1 MAGVAVRI
9 EAGAEGALVR
19 LPRPKIGELAHQAQG
34 VRIFAEGE
42 IPGAR
47 EEQAP
52 PLPLTLRRFLCYNE
66 TNNTK
71 GREEMKNWFEAYQN
85 LDLLN
90 GKIRFIL
97 EDDEDMIE
105 ILYKDGLLID
115 VGYIAKLSSYFITV
129 VLNDDW
135 TKPIEEIGVKNK
147 AILFDEIQKT
157 IYKYRSK

>member
-1 MAGVAVRI
+1 
-9 EAGAEGALVR
+9 
-19 LPRPKIGELAHQAQG
+19 
-34 VRIFAEGE
+34 
-42 IPGAR
+42 
-47 EEQAP
+47 
-52 PLPLTLRRFLCYNE
+52 
-66 TNNTK
+66 
-71 GREEMKNWFEAYQN
+71 MKNWFEAYQN

-115 VGYIAKLSSYFITV
+115 VGYIAKLRSYFITV

-135 TKPIEEIGVKNK
+135 TKPIEKIGVKNK

>member
-1 MAGVAVRI
+1 
-9 EAGAEGALVR
+9 
-19 LPRPKIGELAHQAQG
+19 
-34 VRIFAEGE
+34 
-42 IPGAR
+42 
-47 EEQAP
+47 
-52 PLPLTLRRFLCYNE
+52 
-66 TNNTK
+66 
-71 GREEMKNWFEAYQN
+71 MKNWFEAYQN

-90 GKIRFIL
+90 GQIRFIL

-115 VGYIAKLSSYFITV
+115 VGYIAELSSYFITV

-135 TKPIEEIGVKNK
+135 TKPIEEIDVKNK

>member
-1 MAGVAVRI
+1 M
-9 EAGAEGALVR
+9 E
-19 LPRPKIGELAHQAQG
+19 
-34 VRIFAEGE
+34 
-42 IPGAR
+42 
-47 EEQAP
+47 
-52 PLPLTLRRFLCYNE
+52 
-66 TNNTK
+66 
-71 GREEMKNWFEAYQN
+71 NWFEAYQN

-135 TKPIEEIGVKNK
+135 TKPIEEISVKNK

>member
-1 MAGVAVRI
+1 
-9 EAGAEGALVR
+9 
-19 LPRPKIGELAHQAQG
+19 
-34 VRIFAEGE
+34 
-42 IPGAR
+42 
-47 EEQAP
+47 
-52 PLPLTLRRFLCYNE
+52 
-66 TNNTK
+66 
-71 GREEMKNWFEAYQN
+71 MKNWFEAYQN

-135 TKPIEEIGVKNK
+135 TKPIEEIGAKNK

>member
-1 MAGVAVRI
+1 
-9 EAGAEGALVR
+9 
-19 LPRPKIGELAHQAQG
+19 
-34 VRIFAEGE
+34 
-42 IPGAR
+42 
-47 EEQAP
+47 
-52 PLPLTLRRFLCYNE
+52 
-66 TNNTK
+66 
-71 GREEMKNWFEAYQN
+71 MKNWFEAYQN

-135 TKPIEEIGVKNK
+135 TKPIEEIGVKSK

>member
-1 MAGVAVRI
+1 
-9 EAGAEGALVR
+9 
-19 LPRPKIGELAHQAQG
+19 
-34 VRIFAEGE
+34 
-42 IPGAR
+42 
-47 EEQAP
+47 
-52 PLPLTLRRFLCYNE
+52 
-66 TNNTK
+66 
-71 GREEMKNWFEAYQN
+71 MKNWFEAYQN

-135 TKPIEEIGVKNK
+135 TKPIEEIGVTKQYYLMKFKKPSINIVQNK
-147 AILFDEIQKT
+147 RHF
-157 IYKYRSK
+157 

>member
-1 MAGVAVRI
+1 
-9 EAGAEGALVR
+9 
-19 LPRPKIGELAHQAQG
+19 
-34 VRIFAEGE
+34 
-42 IPGAR
+42 
-47 EEQAP
+47 
-52 PLPLTLRRFLCYNE
+52 
-66 TNNTK
+66 
-71 GREEMKNWFEAYQN
+71 MKSWQDDYKN
-85 LDLLN
+85 LNLMS
-90 GKIRFIL
+90 GKISFIS
-97 EDDEDMIE
+97 ENDEDMIE

>member
-1 MAGVAVRI
+1 
-9 EAGAEGALVR
+9 
-19 LPRPKIGELAHQAQG
+19 
-34 VRIFAEGE
+34 
-42 IPGAR
+42 
-47 EEQAP
+47 
-52 PLPLTLRRFLCYNE
+52 
-66 TNNTK
+66 
-71 GREEMKNWFEAYQN
+71 MKNWFEAYQN

>member
-1 MAGVAVRI
+1 
-9 EAGAEGALVR
+9 
-19 LPRPKIGELAHQAQG
+19 
-34 VRIFAEGE
+34 
-42 IPGAR
+42 
-47 EEQAP
+47 
-52 PLPLTLRRFLCYNE
+52 
-66 TNNTK
+66 
-71 GREEMKNWFEAYQN
+71 MKNWFEAYQN

-115 VGYIAKLSSYFITV
+115 VGYIAKLSSYFITI

-135 TKPIEEIGVKNK
+135 TKPIEEIVVKNK

>member
-1 MAGVAVRI
+1 
-9 EAGAEGALVR
+9 
-19 LPRPKIGELAHQAQG
+19 
-34 VRIFAEGE
+34 
-42 IPGAR
+42 
-47 EEQAP
+47 
-52 PLPLTLRRFLCYNE
+52 
-66 TNNTK
+66 
-71 GREEMKNWFEAYQN
+71 MKNWFDTYQD

-105 ILYKDGLLID
+105 ISYKDGLLID
-115 VGYIAKLSSYFITV
+115 VGYIAHLCSYFITV

-135 TKPIEEIGVKNK
+135 TKPIEEISVKDK

>member
-1 MAGVAVRI
+1 MG
-9 EAGAEGALVR
+9 
-19 LPRPKIGELAHQAQG
+19 KWSDD
-34 VRIFAEGE
+34 
-42 IPGAR
+42 
-47 EEQAP
+47 
-52 PLPLTLRRFLCYNE
+52 Y
-66 TNNTK
+66 K
-71 GREEMKNWFEAYQN
+71 K
-85 LDLLN
+85 LDLSD
-90 GKIRFIL
+90 GKISFIL